1 MANVRQ
7 RFKNVILLA
16 SHEEK
21 KTTFFNF
28 TQIYFECNHNS
39 SFISEITE
47 PKTCNYKVI
56 FKTPLVCHRNS
67 MLVYPHLNE
76 TFQIEWDNIYTEFQN
91 QVVTEKVK
99 TLD

>member
-1 MANVRQ
+1 
-7 RFKNVILLA
+7 
-16 SHEEK
+16 
-21 KTTFFNF
+21 
-28 TQIYFECNHNS
+28 
-39 SFISEITE
+39 
-47 PKTCNYKVI
+47 
-56 FKTPLVCHRNS
+56 